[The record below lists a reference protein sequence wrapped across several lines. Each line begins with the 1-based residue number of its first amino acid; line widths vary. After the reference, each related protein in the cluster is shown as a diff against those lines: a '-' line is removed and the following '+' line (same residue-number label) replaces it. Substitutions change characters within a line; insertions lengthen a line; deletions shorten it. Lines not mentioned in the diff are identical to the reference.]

1 MQGPDIEGKNGVDL
15 AETGTRRMTV
25 GATLAA
31 ARNAA
36 GLELTDVARDTRVP
50 LRHLKAI
57 ETDSHEAL
65 PALPYALGFVK
76 AFARAVGLDGEAMAA
91 QFRVETRIVPHVPT
105 PASLEPLDER
115 RLPSR
120 GLVVASIVAVV
131 GVIAGLSAWGAG
143 MFDAPAPAPTT
154 EIAAATETAAPA
166 TTPEPPATLPAT
178 VPEPAANPPGAA
190 PANAAAMPAATPAG
204 PVPTGAVVLTAK
216 EDVWVKIY
224 DRATRRTVKMGI
236 ISAGQ
241 SYTLPADQP
250 DLLLRT
256 GKAGALAITVGG
268 RAMAPLGGLVE
279 TVSDVSLSP
288 ASLAA
293 RPMPVATPGA

>member
-1 MQGPDIEGKNGVDL
+1 
-15 AETGTRRMTV
+15 MTV

-31 ARNAA
+31 ARAAA
-36 GLELTDVARDTRVP
+36 GLELTDIARDTRVP

-76 AFARAVGLDGEAMAA
+76 AFARAVGLDGEAVAA
-91 QFRVETRIVPHVPT
+91 QFRSETRLTPHVPT
-105 PASLEPLDER
+105 AAAIEQIDER

-120 GLVVASIVAVV
+120 GLVVASIIAVV
-131 GVIAGLSAWGAG
+131 AVIAGLSAWGAG
-143 MFDAPAPAPTT
+143 MFDRPTPAPAT
-154 EIAAATETAAPA
+154 EIAQAPA
-166 TTPEPPATLPAT
+166 AAPPATA
-178 VPEPAANPPGAA
+178 PEPAAVDPAIGPNMAAPAPGAA
-190 PANAAAMPAATPAG
+190 PAPAAGVPAAVPAG
-204 PVPTGAVVLTAK
+204 PVPAGAVVLTAK

-224 DRATRRTVKMGI
+224 DRATRKTVKMGI
-236 ISAGQ
+236 LTAGQ
-241 SYTLPADQP
+241 TYVLPADQP

-268 RAMAPLGGLVE
+268 RPVAPLGGLVE
-279 TVSDVSLSP
+279 TVSDVSLTP

-293 RPMPVATPGA
+293 RPMPAAAPAAPRA

>member
-1 MQGPDIEGKNGVDL
+1 MLGPEIEGNTGVDL
-15 AETGTRRMTV
+15 ADTGTRRTTV

-31 ARNAA
+31 ARTAA

-57 ETDSHEAL
+57 ETDTHDAL

-91 QFRVETRIVPHVPT
+91 QFRAETRIVPHVPT

-120 GLVVASIVAVV
+120 GLVVASIVAVIA
-131 GVIAGLSAWGAG
+131 VIAGLSAWGAG
-143 MFDAPAPAPTT
+143 VFDRPAPAPAT
-154 EIAAATETAAPA
+154 EIAAAPDAAPA
-166 TTPEPPATLPAT
+166 TTPETSADQ
-178 VPEPAANPPGAA
+178 PAATPGPAAATPGTA
-190 PANAAAMPAATPAG
+190 PAGAAAMPAATPAG

-224 DRATRRTVKMGI
+224 DRATRKPVKMGI
-236 ISAGQ
+236 ITAGQ
-241 SYTLPADQP
+241 SYALPADQP

-268 RAMAPLGGLVE
+268 RPVAPLGGLVE

-293 RPMPVATPGA
+293 RPMPAAAPGA